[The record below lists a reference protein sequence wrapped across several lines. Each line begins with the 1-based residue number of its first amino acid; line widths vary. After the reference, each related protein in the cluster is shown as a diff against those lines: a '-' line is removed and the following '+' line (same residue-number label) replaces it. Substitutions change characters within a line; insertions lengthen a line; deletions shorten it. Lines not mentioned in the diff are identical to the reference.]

1 MAVHWTHDL
10 PWVPVAC
17 KQALHLRE
25 SREVKREKDVKG
37 DENTRGPPPPL
48 MALILAHMFLKAHF
62 ARHNWRACLQVR
74 VPVPEKT
81 SIKVKLL

>member
-17 KQALHLRE
+17 EQE
-25 SREVKREKDVKG
+25 SQEVKREKDVKG
-37 DENTRGPPPPL
+37 DENTRGPPAL
-48 MALILAHMFLKAHF
+48 LTALILAHIFLTAHF
-62 ARHNWRACLQVR
+62 ARHNWRACLQAR